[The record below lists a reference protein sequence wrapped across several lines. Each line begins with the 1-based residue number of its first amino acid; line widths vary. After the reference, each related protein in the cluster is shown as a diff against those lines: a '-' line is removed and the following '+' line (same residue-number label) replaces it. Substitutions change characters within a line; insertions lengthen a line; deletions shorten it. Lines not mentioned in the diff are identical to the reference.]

1 VLRYRVH
8 QLEQSLDR
16 ATAVLLQYERE
27 RVDTSEKILHV
38 KEDLRRLT
46 ASQNRL
52 KDKFQRKDDLLK
64 VRALLLGCERL
75 KVEKLET
82 N

>member
-52 KDKFQRKDDLLK
+52 EDKFQRKDDLLK